1 MGLMKLLRKNVGML
15 VIFLMLLATSSCL
28 AINNE
33 EAYHLVSQNKGQYD
47 NVTWSPD
54 GDKILVELEDQ
65 FATLSLNGIDERIL
79 PISLDDIS
87 GPSTLHWLSETQ
99 IAFSL
104 SFREES
110 GDRISNLMVYD
121 LNQNKEQMLLSTD
134 RIYEA
139 CWSQTEQVFVLVMRK
154 PVDSDFHA
162 YGNVLSVYN
171 PQSNELSLLLQ
182 ARHGRNI
189 IDIDCGPSNSMIAF
203 VELEGD
209 LGDDTHRLI
218 IVDIPTKKQQIPFE
232 RSDIQFDSP
241 TWSPDGKWIA
251 VRSLQGQADSPIPG
265 IMLIATDGSET
276 RTVME
281 PNFSISPIEIAW
293 SPVENLLLVRSKDG
307 FRKYSLYSLDL
318 TPWLE
323 GKSVND

>member
-1 MGLMKLLRKNVGML
+1 MVTIRTLLTRDWNCTVGLIRLLQKDIRML
-15 VIFLMLLATSSCL
+15 VILLMLLAISSCL
-28 AINNE
+28 VNE

-47 NVTWSPD
+47 DVTWSPD

-65 FATLSLNGIDERIL
+65 FAVLNLNGTDERIL

-87 GPSTLHWLSETQ
+87 GPSTLHWLSETN

-121 LNQNKEQMLLSTD
+121 LNQNKEQMLLSTN

-162 YGNVLSVYN
+162 YGNVLSAYN
-171 PQSNELSLLLQ
+171 PQSNELSLLLE
-182 ARHGRNI
+182 ARRGRNI
-189 IDIDCGPSNSMIAF
+189 IDIECDPNNSMAAF

-218 IVDIPTKKQQIPFE
+218 IIDILTKKQQIPFE
-232 RSDIQFDSP
+232 RSDIQF
-241 TWSPDGKWIA
+241 
-251 VRSLQGQADSPIPG
+251 V
-265 IMLIATDGSET
+265 
-276 RTVME
+276 
-281 PNFSISPIEIAW
+281 SI
-293 SPVENLLLVRSKDG
+293 
-307 FRKYSLYSLDL
+307 
-318 TPWLE
+318 
-323 GKSVND
+323 